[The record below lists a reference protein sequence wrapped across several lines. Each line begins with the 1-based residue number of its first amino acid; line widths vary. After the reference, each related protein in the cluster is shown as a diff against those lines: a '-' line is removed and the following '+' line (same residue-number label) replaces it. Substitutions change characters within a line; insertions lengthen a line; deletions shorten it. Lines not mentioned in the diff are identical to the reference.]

1 MRKNHS
7 TLTLDVGTLRFGNI
21 AITRNYVTRG
31 QVETAMAEQDEDHM
45 TRKPYRSLGMILLEN
60 HLITEE
66 QMETILEEM
75 GK

>member
-31 QVETAMAEQDEDHM
+31 QLETAMAEQDEDHM

-75 GK
+75 GE